1 MSREIIGRI
10 PAPELYVPGKQPFAQ
25 AASRA
30 VERRIARE
38 VDGVLARAAVAHA
51 SDQARAVLTAG
62 ALHNVGALAGLAEQC
77 AQVAPAGG
85 PYYEAILRAYGLSA
99 AQAVAEF

>member
-1 MSREIIGRI
+1 M
-10 PAPELYVPGKQPFAQ
+10 
-25 AASRA
+25 
-30 VERRIARE
+30 
-38 VDGVLARAAVAHA
+38 LARAAVAHA